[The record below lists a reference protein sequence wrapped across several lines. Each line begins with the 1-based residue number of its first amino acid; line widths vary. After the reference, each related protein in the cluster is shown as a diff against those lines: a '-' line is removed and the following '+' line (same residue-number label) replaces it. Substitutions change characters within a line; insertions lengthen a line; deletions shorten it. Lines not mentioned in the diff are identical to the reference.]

1 MNHKTDK
8 ERLKKIIFTY
18 GKLITYLDI
27 HKISKDFLLNDY
39 TVQWTVT
46 TPLFNIGE
54 QTYQLS
60 KELKDTYPQIPWSKI
75 AGLRHRLVHD
85 YDGTNWDIIVM
96 IIYESLPS
104 YIEKLNEIMIN
115 LDEKDISC

>member
-27 HKISKDFLLNDY
+27 HKISKDFILNDY